1 MAITNHERVG
11 KALELLRE
19 GLRPFVEGQ
28 LKAKG
33 DAMQDV
39 AVQLVI
45 MDRSWGDVFRKVLG
59 RAERSLVNEL
69 LVARNRWAHQD
80 SFSVDDADRALDSVS
95 RLLTA
100 ISAPQADNVGRM
112 KMELRRLVFDEQ
124 RDAGVAVGAGGT
136 RVKAMPTPTSE
147 DQVMT
152 QADRIRRFVFDRYIA
167 PARTVGRAEIVIRAG
182 DVHRAMGLANAMP
195 AVCSAIGG
203 NKFEE
208 LAGVTAVKR
217 SSPANGANVYFYFSL
232 APRSRATQTAVPWRE
247 PTPMPSRMENDLDL
261 ANAIVLVSCV
271 KSKLPHPAPARS
283 LYTST

>member
-1 MAITNHERVG
+1 
-11 KALELLRE
+11 
-19 GLRPFVEGQ
+19 
-28 LKAKG
+28 
-33 DAMQDV
+33 MQDV
-39 AVQLVI
+39 AVQLVV

-59 RAERSLVNEL
+59 RAERSLVIEL

-112 KMELRRLVFDEQ
+112 KMKLRRLVFDEQ

-167 PARTVGRAEIVIRAG
+167 PARIVGRAEIVIRAG
-182 DVHRAMGLANAMP
+182 NVHRAMGL
-195 AVCSAIGG
+195 
-203 NKFEE
+203 
-208 LAGVTAVKR
+208 
-217 SSPANGANVYFYFSL
+217 
-232 APRSRATQTAVPWRE
+232 
-247 PTPMPSRMENDLDL
+247 
-261 ANAIVLVSCV
+261 
-271 KSKLPHPAPARS
+271 
-283 LYTST
+283 